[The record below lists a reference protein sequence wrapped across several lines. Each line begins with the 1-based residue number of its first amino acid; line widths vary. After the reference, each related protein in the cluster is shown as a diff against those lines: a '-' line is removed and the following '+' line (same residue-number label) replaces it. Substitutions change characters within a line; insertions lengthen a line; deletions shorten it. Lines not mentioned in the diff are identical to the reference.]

1 MRSFWAR
8 KHERSY
14 VGEFM
19 ALTIN
24 LRGILNLCVFG
35 RVSYSLAGRGFKD
48 FNIDLILPEMLLFY
62 FITN

>member
-8 KHERSY
+8 KRERSC

-24 LRGILNLCVFG
+24 LRGILDLCIFG
-35 RVSYSLAGRGFKD
+35 RPYNLGGREFVGF
-48 FNIDLILPEMLLFY
+48 NVDLILEMLLFSIRG
-62 FITN
+62 F